1 LRLGRGEEELH
12 TEASFGKSGRVEVF
26 LERRGMLLGEVERL
40 SGGLGVP
47 GAHGNS
53 CETAGYFNQ
62 VYIRP
67 LWAKFEEVAS
77 ETKSAEDVITAFP
90 FRMPRF
96 DVI

>member
-1 LRLGRGEEELH
+1 LRLGRGEEDLR
-12 TEASFGKSGRVEVF
+12 TDASFGKSGRVEVF

-67 LWAKFEEVAS
+67 LWAKFEEVAAS
-77 ETKSAEDVITAFP
+77 TKSAEDVIKAFP
-90 FRMPRF
+90 FRTPPF
-96 DVI
+96 QI